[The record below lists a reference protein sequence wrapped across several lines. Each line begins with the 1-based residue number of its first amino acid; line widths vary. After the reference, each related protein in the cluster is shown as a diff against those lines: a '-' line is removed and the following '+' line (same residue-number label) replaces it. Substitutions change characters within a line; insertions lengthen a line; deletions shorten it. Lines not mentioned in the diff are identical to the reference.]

1 MNISKSSWHYRLIN
15 RMSEKPVPRSLCPY
29 VRKLAMIIGVLAA
42 LVSMISFFFVI
53 IGTELVPFIGLTSG
67 FWFWIASFFS
77 GGVLIAGV
85 IALGVGATFG
95 LSYLINRYKER
106 KQEKKAAREAAGI
119 LPKPKSLVTAWVEA
133 KHDKFCPSLEF
144 TNDK

>member
-15 RMSEKPVPRSLCPY
+15 RISDKPVPTSLCPY
-29 VRKLAMIIGVLAA
+29 VRKLLLIILVNVF
-42 LVSMISFFFVI
+42 LVSLIVFFFTS
-53 IGTELVPFIGLTSG
+53 IGTSLVPFIGLTAG

-77 GGVLIAGV
+77 GGILVVGA
-85 IALGVGATFG
+85 IALGTAAVFG
-95 LSYLINRYKER
+95 ISYLVNRYKER
-106 KQEKKAAREAAGI
+106 KQEKKFAREAAGI
-119 LPKPKSLVTAWVEA
+119 PPKPKSLVTAWVEA